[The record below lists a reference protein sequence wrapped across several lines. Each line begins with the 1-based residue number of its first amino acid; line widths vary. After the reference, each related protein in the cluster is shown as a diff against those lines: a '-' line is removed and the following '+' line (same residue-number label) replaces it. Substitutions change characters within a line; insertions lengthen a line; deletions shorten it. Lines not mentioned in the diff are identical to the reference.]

1 MKITSLF
8 ILASLTVFF
17 ACNDTYK
24 GPYPAEPTCVQY
36 PSNDTVENI
45 NGIVR
50 LEDTT
55 FYISNYINETTITK
69 YYPCSISPS
78 QKKEGFPIRYSGY
91 LRKKE
96 GVARQYI
103 ELTAAEPIVGET
115 IITNYYGFVTN
126 RDSASININE
136 RTCVI
141 KDSKL
146 EKDKLKL
153 LVTYSGCTQGRKIY
167 LSLYK
172 TTQVLGEIKS
182 YGFITSPFEACL
194 AVFNVWYEVDV
205 SSYKNSTLFI
215 YDGVK
220 THQFVIPK

>member
-1 MKITSLF
+1 MKYIYIAIIGSLF
-8 ILASLTVFF
+8 FLGSCT
-17 ACNDTYK
+17 DTYK
-24 GPYPAEPTCVQY
+24 GPYPSEPTCVEY

-45 NGIVR
+45 NGIVK
-50 LEDTT
+50 LIDTT
-55 FYISNYINETTITK
+55 FYISNYVNETTTTK
-69 YYPCSISPS
+69 YYPCAISPS
-78 QKKEGFPIRYSGY
+78 QKKDGFPIRYSGY

-96 GVARQYI
+96 GVAKQYI
-103 ELTAAEPIVGET
+103 ELTAAEPIIGET

-126 RDSASININE
+126 RDSIAININE

-153 LVTYSGCTQGRKIY
+153 FITYSGCTQGRKIY

-172 TTQVLGEIKS
+172 TTQVLGAIKS

-194 AVFNVWYEVDV
+194 TVFNVWYEVDV

-220 THQFVIPK
+220 THQFIIP